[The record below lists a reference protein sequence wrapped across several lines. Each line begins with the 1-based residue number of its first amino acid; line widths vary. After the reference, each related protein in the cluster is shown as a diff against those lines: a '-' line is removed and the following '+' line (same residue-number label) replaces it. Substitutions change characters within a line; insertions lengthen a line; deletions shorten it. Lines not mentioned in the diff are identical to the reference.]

1 MLPGVPN
8 PLRTETS
15 FMSTAIP
22 RIAAGKADTIVI
34 GGGIFGLFTALTVA
48 EAGKSVIVLDKGP
61 TWAEASAVNAGSLG
75 VQNKLPALV
84 PYTLWSWD
92 IWNTLPDRLND
103 DLGLRRNGGYKIAL
117 SEDEAARLEKVVAEQ
132 IGSGLEAQRLSPR
145 DLCQQAP
152 WITPDCVAATWSP
165 QDGYA
170 SPTRVGPALRRKLK
184 SLGVRIIE
192 GAAVVAVEKTRDI
205 RVLTTAGDF
214 YGTELAITAGAWSAT
229 VAAMLGVTIPISLD
243 VNMVSVTEPA
253 RPTIGCIVTHARGIL
268 TLKQVANGSCLI
280 GGGWQGIGS
289 ISDSRK
295 DIDHDQLVHNLR
307 LALRVIPGLA
317 QLNVL
322 RSWAGYEGVTP
333 DSYPY
338 LGRLPGHDN
347 VYLAACAR
355 GGFTLGPLM
364 GTLLGELI
372 LTDHPSRPITIFD
385 PGRFTNAAA

>member
-1 MLPGVPN
+1 MSN
-8 PLRTETS
+8 IKART
-15 FMSTAIP
+15 
-22 RIAAGKADTIVI
+22 AAGQADTIIV
-34 GGGIFGLFTALTVA
+34 GAGIFGLFTALTLA
-48 EAGKSVIVLDKGP
+48 EAGKSVIVLDKGGA
-61 TWAEASAVNAGSLG
+61 WAEASAVNAGSLG
-75 VQNKLPALV
+75 VQNKLPALI

-92 IWNTLPDRLND
+92 IWNTLPDRLGA
-103 DLGLRRNGGYKIAL
+103 DLGLRRDGGYKIAMTD
-117 SEDEAARLEKVVAEQ
+117 DEAARLGRVAAEQ
-132 IGSGLEAQRLSPR
+132 MENGLQAQTLSAA
-145 DLCQQAP
+145 DLRQRAP
-152 WITPDCVAATWSP
+152 WIAPDCVAATWSP

-170 SPTRVGPALRRKLK
+170 SPTRVGPALRRKVE
-184 SLGVRIIE
+184 SLGVRIVE
-192 GAAVVAVEKTRDI
+192 GAAVVAVEKAQDI

-214 YGTELAITAGAWSAT
+214 HGTELAITAGAWSAT
-229 VAAMLGVTIPISLD
+229 VAAMLGVAIPISLD

-289 ISDSRK
+289 IADSRK

-307 LALRVIPGLA
+307 LAMRVIPGLA

-355 GGFTLGPLM
+355 GGFTLGPLL

-372 LTDHPSRPITIFD
+372 LTDRPSRPITIFD
-385 PGRFTNAAA
+385 PARFANAAA